1 MSTIDVTQSG
11 NSGADCAYLAI
22 FSTLTVKQHEVF
34 ALLAEGRTSKE
45 IAWRLG
51 VTDSA
56 IVQRIEA
63 VRSRAGSPPRAELA
77 REYRLYIA
85 SQSSS
90 APAGMH
96 PAAATDS
103 RVGSMALADGPVSG
117 CADRWSRQAD
127 GLIVPG
133 MFAGP
138 NAGLNRMAAMV
149 VIALGLLAVA
159 MVGLG
164 VAQAVA
170 NLL

>member
-1 MSTIDVTQSG
+1 MSTVDVHQNG
-11 NSGADCAYLAI
+11 NNGAGCAYLAI
-22 FSTLTVKQHEVF
+22 FSTLTVKQHQVF

-63 VRSRAGSPPRAELA
+63 VRSRAGSVPRAELA
-77 REYRLYIA
+77 RDYRLYIA

-90 APAGMH
+90 ASAAIHPAG
-96 PAAATDS
+96 ATD
-103 RVGSMALADGPVSG
+103 VGSMVLADGPASSSP
-117 CADRWSRQAD
+117 DRRSRHAD
-127 GLIVPG
+127 GLIVPE